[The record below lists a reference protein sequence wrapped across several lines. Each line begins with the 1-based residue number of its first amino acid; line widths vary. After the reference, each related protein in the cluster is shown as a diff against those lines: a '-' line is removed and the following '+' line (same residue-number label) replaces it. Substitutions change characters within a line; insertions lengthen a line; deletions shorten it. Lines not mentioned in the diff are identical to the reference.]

1 MTFGVDNSSS
11 SHSDNR
17 NNNFLVL
24 GEGPIYGINGRF
36 GSTEKNFT
44 VGFSKANTKCCL
56 VLHYNADNSCLFVN
70 AKEIF
75 QLKADN
81 RNVNFQTQFCVGSIS
96 IGFTNTESREVS
108 LN

>member
-1 MTFGVDNSSS
+1 MLFG
-11 SHSDNR
+11 
-17 NNNFLVL
+17 F
-24 GEGPIYGINGRF
+24 IF
-36 GSTEKNFT
+36 
-44 VGFSKANTKCCL
+44 
-56 VLHYNADNSCLFVN
+56 YNADNSWLFVN

-108 LN
+108 LNWNV